1 MNAVRREDARHVR
14 YGRPVSVVLLELTR
28 EATGLALDA
37 IASDVADVICGE
49 ARSTDRAVRLTAGS
63 FRILMPETAEHAAR
77 AAAGRLE
84 RTYEATPSGDSGE
97 RLRIAV
103 ATCSGSQVAH
113 RGSRG
118 RRGAARHRG
127 PAPDVLFRLG
137 RGAAVS
143 LGDAGG
149 LANERRDEVI
159 ELGGRVIAQTG
170 MDLARLDHRA
180 RRGDEP
186 VEPLGLTESGDRPCR
201 LGRRR
206 RSAGWRRG
214 AAGSSPDRAP
224 APRRRGGARR
234 ARSGQRGSDA
244 AGRAGRSRR

>member
-84 RTYEATPSGDSGE
+84 RMYEATPSGDSGE

-103 ATCSGSQVAH
+103 ATCSGSRSLIEALED
-113 RGSRG
+113 
-118 RRGAARHRG
+118 AEE
-127 PAPDVLFRLG
+127 RLG
-137 RGAAVS
+137 IV
-143 LGDAGG
+143 DQ
-149 LANERRDEVI
+149 RR
-159 ELGGRVIAQTG
+159 
-170 MDLARLDHRA
+170 M
-180 RRGDEP
+180 
-186 VEPLGLTESGDRPCR
+186 SS
-201 LGRRR
+201 
-206 RSAGWRRG
+206 SA
-214 AAGSSPDRAP
+214 
-224 APRRRGGARR
+224 
-234 ARSGQRGSDA
+234 
-244 AGRAGRSRR
+244 